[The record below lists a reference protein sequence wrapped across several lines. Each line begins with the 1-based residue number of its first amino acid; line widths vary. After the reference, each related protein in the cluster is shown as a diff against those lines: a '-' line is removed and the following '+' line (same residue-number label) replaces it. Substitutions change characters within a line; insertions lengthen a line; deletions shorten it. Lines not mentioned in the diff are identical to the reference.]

1 MLAVAPGY
9 VIVGQ
14 THCVGEAEK
23 SKAVSLWSRFVRTWG
38 ENQKKWMKGWLLDL
52 HEIGEKMIRQ
62 LTINEIEQ
70 SKYLITNFYISIF
83 NVFDSTYFQADD
95 DT

>member
-1 MLAVAPGY
+1 
-9 VIVGQ
+9 
-14 THCVGEAEK
+14 
-23 SKAVSLWSRFVRTWG
+23 
-38 ENQKKWMKGWLLDL
+38 MKGWLLDL

-83 NVFDSTYFQADD
+83 NVFDSAYFQADD